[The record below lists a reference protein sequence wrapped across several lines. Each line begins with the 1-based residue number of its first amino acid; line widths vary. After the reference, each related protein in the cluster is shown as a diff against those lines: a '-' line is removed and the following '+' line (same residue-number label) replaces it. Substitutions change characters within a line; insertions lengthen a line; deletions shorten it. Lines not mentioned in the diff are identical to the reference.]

1 VDRRVV
7 AEFFAT
13 ATMVAG
19 GCWSVAQGHSALVVS
34 AVFGGLVTLMILIA
48 GPVSGAHI
56 NPAVSIAL
64 CRDGRLEPHLLGA
77 YMCAQLT
84 GGIVAA
90 LLTGGAGPT
99 LPSPSV
105 HVMEAFAV
113 EVVITM
119 LLMASIL
126 WVINR
131 TSDMRVIAGVVG
143 LTVGVLA
150 FSTGHLTGASMN
162 PARTVGPNLL
172 HGAWWSLPM
181 YCTSTTLGAW
191 LAVDLKRAM
200 AGAVKRSS

>member
-1 VDRRVV
+1 
-7 AEFFAT
+7 
-13 ATMVAG
+13 
-19 GCWSVAQGHSALVVS
+19 
-34 AVFGGLVTLMILIA
+34 
-48 GPVSGAHI
+48 
-56 NPAVSIAL
+56 
-64 CRDGRLEPHLLGA
+64 
-77 YMCAQLT
+77 
-84 GGIVAA
+84 
-90 LLTGGAGPT
+90 
-99 LPSPSV
+99 
-105 HVMEAFAV
+105 MEAFAV

-162 PARTVGPNLL
+162 PARTVGPKLL
-172 HGAWWSLPM
+172 NGAWWSLPM
-181 YCTSTTLGAW
+181 YWTSTTLGAW